1 MQLDKLMNCTNKN
14 KKIILQALRICGY
27 IFEGVV
33 GCVLLLTVTGCQSLN
48 SKFGT
53 DRTDY
58 SQACELPP
66 LKLPA
71 GSLALSKRYEI
82 PEVSGNKDLI
92 ITDNIPPDY
101 YLDTK

>member
-1 MQLDKLMNCTNKN
+1 MNSTNKN
-14 KKIILQALRICGY
+14 KKIISQALRISGY

-33 GCVLLLTVTGCQSLN
+33 ACLLLLIVSGCQTLN

-66 LKLPA
+66 LKLPP

-82 PEVSGNKDLI
+82 PEVAGNKDLI
-92 ITDNIPPDY
+92 ITDNVPPDY
-101 YLDTK
+101 YLDKKL